1 MLNKKIIF
9 ILVIFSILVV
19 GPVFAGDTITGDTT
33 NNQSQDFLAWARWIY
48 PFALSMAA
56 VLAIAMIVIAG
67 IQMMIPS
74 PGAKEDAKKKIM
86 NAVLGLLLAVGSY
99 LILNTINPN
108 LLKLELK
115 PPVLQSPKSD
125 EASIPGGTEVISK
138 EDYAKKVENDPNA
151 TKTQKEAAK
160 VLVNDPNAGEVIVPK
175 KPEEWSKLSTS
186 DKIKVFEKEA
196 QKCVNKGDFGAVI
209 SSDGT
214 VNCRECTGTKVPKPG
229 TPTGETPKVSNC
241 QLNQLCAGY
250 SCQ

>member
-1 MLNKKIIF
+1 MDLSF
-9 ILVIFSILVV
+9 C
-19 GPVFAGDTITGDTT
+19 PVYGRGSCHSHDCDRWNT
-33 NNQSQDFLAWARWIY
+33 NDDSVSWSKGGRE
-48 PFALSMAA
+48 
-56 VLAIAMIVIAG
+56 
-67 IQMMIPS
+67 
-74 PGAKEDAKKKIM
+74 KE
-86 NAVLGLLLAVGSY
+86 NHERRLRTY

-175 KPEEWSKLSTS
+175 KPEEWSKLSAS

>member
-1 MLNKKIIF
+1 MDLSF
-9 ILVIFSILVV
+9 C
-19 GPVFAGDTITGDTT
+19 PVYGRGSCHSHDCDRWNT
-33 NNQSQDFLAWARWIY
+33 NDDSVSW
-48 PFALSMAA
+48 S
-56 VLAIAMIVIAG
+56 
-67 IQMMIPS
+67 
-74 PGAKEDAKKKIM
+74 K
-86 NAVLGLLLAVGSY
+86 
-99 LILNTINPN
+99 
-108 LLKLELK
+108 
-115 PPVLQSPKSD
+115 
-125 EASIPGGTEVISK
+125 GGREK
-138 EDYAKKVENDPNA
+138 EDYAKKVENDHNA

-175 KPEEWSKLSTS
+175 KPEEWSKLSAS